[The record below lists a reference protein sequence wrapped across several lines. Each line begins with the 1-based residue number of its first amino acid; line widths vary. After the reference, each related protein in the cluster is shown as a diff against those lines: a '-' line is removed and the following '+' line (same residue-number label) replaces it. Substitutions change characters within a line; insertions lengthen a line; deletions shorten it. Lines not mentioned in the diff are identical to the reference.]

1 MGATLNVPAKYLG
14 TEVTKLISQL
24 NDDSVGEVTI
34 PVTAN
39 IGGNFTNP
47 SVNTDLTSG
56 VKTLTSKLVE
66 MQKQKLVNQGKDKVK
81 VLLSDAFKKDGS
93 DTTTTKSDGVK
104 EAIGNILGAKKDTAT
119 TDSYPKKRMR

>member
-1 MGATLNVPAKYLG
+1 MGIAINVDGSHSFDKQLNYSATLNVPAKYLG

-81 VLLSDAFKKDGS
+81 DLLPMHLKKMGP
-93 DTTTTKSDGVK
+93 TPQLPNLM
-104 EAIGNILGAKKDTAT
+104 E
-119 TDSYPKKRMR
+119 